1 MRRFSLLR
9 LCSCLLALLFIVDGA
24 AADVPRLRVGDRL
37 PEISGD
43 SLSGHAVTLPAAAA
57 GTPAV
62 LLLGF
67 TYASREPVERWET
80 WCRTEFG
87 PSVACYQMP
96 MLGGMAKLASPFIR
110 SGMRKST
117 PESLQDRVVTVT
129 SKAGD
134 WKDRVGHSSASDDD
148 AFLILIDRAGIV
160 RWLAHGDV
168 DAQRTAALKKEVAA
182 LPAR

>member
-1 MRRFSLLR
+1 MRPVFLLR
-9 LCSCLLALLFIVDGA
+9 VCSCLLALLVIVNGA
-24 AADVPRLRVGDRL
+24 AADVPRLRVGERL
-37 PEISGD
+37 PEISGE
-43 SLSGHAVTLPAAAA
+43 SLNGRAVTLPGASA
-57 GTPAV
+57 GAPAV

-87 PSVACYQMP
+87 ASVACYQMP

-110 SGMRKST
+110 SGMRKNT

-129 SKAGD
+129 SRAGD
-134 WKDRVGHSSASDDD
+134 WKDRVGHSPAIDDD

-168 DAQRTAALKKEVAA
+168 DAQRTAALKREVSA